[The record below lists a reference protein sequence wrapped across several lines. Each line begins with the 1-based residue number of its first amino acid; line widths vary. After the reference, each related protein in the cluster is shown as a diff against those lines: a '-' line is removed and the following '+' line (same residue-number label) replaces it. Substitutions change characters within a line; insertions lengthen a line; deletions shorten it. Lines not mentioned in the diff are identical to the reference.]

1 MPELENAN
9 DVKYL
14 QDQLALNISDQEATA
29 LFRSSIKNSLNDQW
43 RNIDNFIHNLK
54 RKGWL

>member
-54 RKGWL
+54 RKG